1 MLSPLILSRKRALGY
16 VLSLLAES
24 KRVLTYC
31 CTVIILSCAKRENI
45 RENGKKNKKGL
56 QVLMAE
62 LIMNIPSNTLAL
74 LKKKCILLL

>member
-1 MLSPLILSRKRALGY
+1 RRKAKEYSRTVAL
-16 VLSLLAES
+16 LLFLA
-24 KRVLTYC
+24 VQ
-31 CTVIILSCAKRENI
+31 REKMEERMERKI
-45 RENGKKNKKGL
+45 KKGL